1 MTKKTLLVTGGAG
14 FIGSA
19 VVRQL
24 INHSDYHV
32 VNIDK
37 LTYAGNL
44 ESLKEIS
51 DNSRYS
57 FEQVDIGDKENISRI
72 FKQYQ
77 PVGILHLAAE
87 SHVDRSISG
96 PGEFIM
102 TNIVGSYNLLECAR
116 EYYNDLVDK
125 TQFKFVHIST
135 DEVFGSL
142 GDSGYF
148 HEDTAYDPRSPYSA
162 SKASSDLL
170 VRAWY
175 HTYNLPVVITNCT
188 NNYGPYHFPEKL
200 IPLVINNALQGKNL
214 PIYGKGDNIRDW
226 LYVDDH
232 AKGIILAFEKG
243 QLGESYCIGGHNERT
258 NLEVVQTI
266 CRLLD
271 ELQPRSDGQSY
282 LEQISYVSDR
292 AGHDYRYAMD
302 PTKIQNE
309 LGWQPEENF
318 DTGIRKTIQWY
329 LDNQQW
335 VDHVLS
341 GEYQNWIK
349 QNYDKRG
356 Q

>member
-24 INHSDYHV
+24 INHGDYHV

-44 ESLKEIS
+44 ESLKEVS
-51 DNSRYS
+51 DNPRYT
-57 FEQVDIGDKENISRI
+57 FEHVDIGDKENISRI

-116 EYYNDLVDK
+116 EYYNSLADK

-142 GDSGYF
+142 GDTGYF
-148 HEDTAYDPRSPYSA
+148 KEDTAYDPRSPYSA

-243 QLGESYCIGGHNERT
+243 LIGESYCIGGHNERT

-271 ELQPRSDGQSY
+271 ELQARSDGQSY

-302 PTKIQNE
+302 PTKIQSE

-329 LDNQQW
+329 LDNQEW
-335 VDHVLS
+335 VNHVLS
-341 GEYQNWIK
+341 GEYQNWIDL
-349 QNYDKRG
+349 NYDKRG

>member
-51 DNSRYS
+51 DNPRYS
-57 FEQVDIGDKENISRI
+57 FEKVDIGDKENISRI
-72 FKQYQ
+72 FKHYQ

-116 EYYNDLVDK
+116 EYYNGLTDK
-125 TQFKFVHIST
+125 FQFKFVHIST

-148 HEDTAYDPRSPYSA
+148 REDTAYDPRSPYSA

-271 ELQPRSDGQSY
+271 ELQPRSDGRSY

-335 VDHVLS
+335 VNHVLS
-341 GEYQNWIK
+341 GEYQNWINL
-349 QNYDKRG
+349 NYDKRG